1 MSETPRRPHVIEIDA
16 PADRIDHEWDA
27 FVQRPEASE
36 PVFGTVF
43 LITSGLF
50 VLLVGFFVV
59 ESVGWIVTMVETRP
73 WLGWAAAGVLG
84 LGQLLLLWAIWRELA
99 ALFAVRRIEDWQD
112 ALADD
117 AEDVGKARSAAQN
130 YIALLRGNG
139 IAIGDAREAVRGA
152 NSVEGIRNALE
163 KTVLPVLDKRA
174 AQTVRAAAAQ
184 AFGMSAMS
192 PSASID
198 ALLFSFRGV
207 RLVRQ
212 IARAYGLRPHGLAT
226 WELLRRTMS
235 SASLV
240 AAADIAGGMLSHAI
254 LTNPFAAKIAG
265 EVAGAAVASQRMY
278 RLGTIATS
286 ACRLFPKRSGGE
298 G

>member
-1 MSETPRRPHVIEIDA
+1 MSETPQRPQIIEIDA

-27 FVQRPEASE
+27 FVQRPEAHE
-36 PVFGTVF
+36 PVFGTVT
-43 LITSGLF
+43 LIASGIF
-50 VLLVGFFVV
+50 VLLVGFFVI
-59 ESVGWIVTMVETRP
+59 ESIGWIATLVETRP
-73 WLGWAAAGVLG
+73 WLGWAAAAVLG
-84 LGQLLLLWAIWRELA
+84 LGLLLLLWAIWRELA

-117 AEDVGKARSAAQN
+117 AEDIEKARSAANN
-130 YIALLRGNG
+130 YVALLRGNG
-139 IAIGDAREAVRGA
+139 IAIGDAREAIRGA
-152 NSVEGIRNALE
+152 NSIEGIRNALE

-184 AFGMSAMS
+184 SFGMSAMS

-198 ALLFSFRGV
+198 ALLFSLRGV

-278 RLGTIATS
+278 RLGNIAS
-286 ACRLFPKRSGGE
+286 AACRLFPKRSGDE
-298 G
+298 D

>member
-1 MSETPRRPHVIEIDA
+1 MSDAPRRPQLMEIDA
-16 PADRIDHEWDA
+16 PAERIDHQWDA
-27 FVQRPEASE
+27 FVQRPEANE
-36 PVFGTVF
+36 PVFGTVALLTGGIF
-43 LITSGLF
+43 I
-50 VLLVGFFVV
+50 LLVGFFVI
-59 ESVGWIVTMVETRP
+59 ESVGWIATLVESRP
-73 WLGWAAAGVLG
+73 WLGWAAAAILG
-84 LGQLLLLWAIWRELA
+84 LGLLLLLWAIWRELA

-112 ALADD
+112 ALAQD
-117 AEDVGKARSAAQN
+117 AEDIEKARSAANN
-130 YIALLRGNG
+130 YVALLRGNG
-139 IAIGDAREAVRGA
+139 IAIGDAREAIRGA
-152 NSVEGIRNALE
+152 NSIEGIRNALE

-184 AFGMSAMS
+184 SFGMSAMS

-212 IARAYGLRPHGLAT
+212 VARAYGLRPHGLAT

-278 RLGTIATS
+278 RLGNIAS
-286 ACRLFPKRSGGE
+286 AACRLFPKRSGDE
-298 G
+298 D

>member
-1 MSETPRRPHVIEIDA
+1 MSEAPRRPQVLEIDA
-16 PADRIDHEWDA
+16 PASRIDHEWEA

-36 PVFGTVF
+36 SAFGTGM
-43 LITSGLF
+43 LIATALF
-50 VLLVGFFVV
+50 VLVVGFFVV
-59 ESVGWIVTMVETRP
+59 ESIGWIASLLDTRP
-73 WLGWAAAGVLG
+73 WLGWTAAGVLALG
-84 LGQLLLLWAIWRELA
+84 LLILLWAIWRELA
-99 ALFAVRRIEDWQD
+99 ALFAVRRIEEWQD
-112 ALADD
+112 ALALD
-117 AEDVGKARSAAQN
+117 AEDMDKARAAAQS
-130 YIALLRGNG
+130 YIALIRGNG
-139 IAIGDAREAVRGA
+139 IAIGDARELVRGA
-152 NSVEGIRNALE
+152 NSIEGIRNALE

-184 AFGMSAMS
+184 SFGMTAMS

-198 ALLFSFRGV
+198 ALLFSLRGV

-212 IARAYGLRPHGLAT
+212 VARAYGLRPHGLAT

-278 RLGTIATS
+278 RLGNIAS
-286 ACRLFPKRSGGE
+286 AACRLFPKRSGTE
-298 G
+298 D

>member
-1 MSETPRRPHVIEIDA
+1 MSEAPRRPHMIEIDA
-16 PADRIDHEWDA
+16 PAERIDHEWEA
-27 FVQRPEASE
+27 FVLRPEANE
-36 PVFGTVF
+36 PAFGTGM
-43 LITSGLF
+43 LIATALF
-50 VLLVGFFVV
+50 VLIVGFFVV
-59 ESVGWIVTMVETRP
+59 ESVGWIVAMIETRP
-73 WLGWAAAGVLG
+73 WLGWVAAGVLA
-84 LGQLLLLWAIWRELA
+84 LGLLLLIWAIWRELA

-112 ALADD
+112 ALASD
-117 AEDVGKARSAAQN
+117 AEDIEKARSAAQS
-130 YIALLRGNG
+130 YIALVRSNG
-139 IAIGDAREAVRGA
+139 VATGDAREAVRGA
-152 NSVEGIRNALE
+152 NSIEGIRNALE

-174 AQTVRAAAAQ
+174 AQMVRAAAAQ
-184 AFGMSAMS
+184 SFGMTAMS

-198 ALLFSFRGV
+198 ALLFSVRGV

-212 IARAYGLRPHGLAT
+212 VARAYGLRPHGLAT

-278 RLGTIATS
+278 RLGNIAS
-286 ACRLFPKRSGGE
+286 AACRLFPKRSGDE
-298 G
+298 D

>member
-1 MSETPRRPHVIEIDA
+1 MSEAPRRPQVLEIDA
-16 PADRIDHEWDA
+16 PASRIDHEWEA

-36 PVFGTVF
+36 SAFGTGM
-43 LITSGLF
+43 LIATALF
-50 VLLVGFFVV
+50 VLVVGFFVV
-59 ESVGWIVTMVETRP
+59 ESIGWIASLLDTRP
-73 WLGWAAAGVLG
+73 WLAWTAAGVLALG
-84 LGQLLLLWAIWRELA
+84 LLILLWAIWRELA
-99 ALFAVRRIEDWQD
+99 ALFAVRRIEEWQD
-112 ALADD
+112 ALALD
-117 AEDVGKARSAAQN
+117 AEDMDKARAAAQS
-130 YIALLRGNG
+130 YIALIRGNG
-139 IAIGDAREAVRGA
+139 IAIGDARELVRGA
-152 NSVEGIRNALE
+152 NSIEGIRNALE

-184 AFGMSAMS
+184 SFGMTAMS

-198 ALLFSFRGV
+198 ALLFSLRGV

-212 IARAYGLRPHGLAT
+212 VARAYGLRPHGLAT

-278 RLGTIATS
+278 RLGNIAS
-286 ACRLFPKRSGGE
+286 AACRLFPKRSGTE
-298 G
+298 D

>member
-1 MSETPRRPHVIEIDA
+1 MSDAPRRPQLMEIDA
-16 PADRIDHEWDA
+16 PAERIDHQWED
-27 FVQRPEASE
+27 FVQRPEAHE
-36 PVFGTVF
+36 PVFGTAF
-43 LITSGLF
+43 LVATGLF
-50 VLLVGFFVV
+50 VLIIGFFVV

-84 LGQLLLLWAIWRELA
+84 LGLALLIWAIWRELA

-117 AEDVGKARSAAQN
+117 AEDLEKARSAAQN
-130 YIALLRGNG
+130 YIALVRGNG
-139 IAIGDAREAVRGA
+139 VPIGDAREMVRGA
-152 NSVEGIRNALE
+152 NSIEGIRNALE

-184 AFGMSAMS
+184 SFGMSAMS

-198 ALLFSFRGV
+198 ALLFSLRGV

-278 RLGTIATS
+278 RLGNIAS
-286 ACRLFPKRSGGE
+286 AACRLFPKRSGDE
-298 G
+298 D

>member
-84 LGQLLLLWAIWRELA
+84 LGLLLLLWAIWRELA